1 MTQILKED
9 YTMSET
15 EIKNTEQTQAQTD
28 AVDNTESPIEE
39 KTFTQADLDKVVAD
53 RIARERRKF
62 EKKYEGIDPEYYTEL
77 SAKAEKEKQDKLKA
91 KGEFEQ
97 ILKQQAEK
105 SQAQINQLMNQV
117 KTIKVDG
124 SLLDTAS
131 KMKAVNPGQVSQLLK
146 DQVTMNEAGDV
157 EIVDPKTG
165 QVRYNDKGEHL
176 SISDLVS
183 EFLTTNPHF
192 VAATPA
198 GSGATSKVGDVGSS
212 EKFDVTKLDMSKA
225 EDRKL
230 YAEYRKQKGIR

>member
-1 MTQILKED
+1 
-9 YTMSET
+9 MSET
-15 EIKNTEQTQAQTD
+15 EIKNTEPTQAQTD
-28 AVDNTESPIEE
+28 AVDNTESSIEE

-62 EKKYEGIDPEYYTEL
+62 EKKYEGIDPEYYSEL

-97 ILKQQAEK
+97 ILKETVSK
-105 SQAQINQLMNQV
+105 KDEEINSLMNQV

-124 SLLDTAS
+124 TLLDTAS
-131 KMKAVNPGQVSQLLK
+131 KHKAVNPGQVSQLLK
-146 DQVTMNEAGDV
+146 DQVKMNEAGDV

-176 SISDLVS
+176 TISELVS

-198 GSGATSKVGDVGSS
+198 GSGASSRVGDVGSS
-212 EKFDVTKLDMSKA
+212 EKFDITKLDMSRA
-225 EDRKL
+225 DDRAK
-230 YAEYRKQKGIR
+230 YAEYRKQKGIL

>member
-1 MTQILKED
+1 
-9 YTMSET
+9 MSEAET
-15 EIKNTEQTQAQTD
+15 QNTEPTQAQT
-28 AVDNTESPIEE
+28 AEVESTHAETEA

-97 ILKQQAEK
+97 ILKDTVSKKDE
-105 SQAQINQLMNQV
+105 QINSLLSQV

-124 SLLDTAS
+124 TLLDTAS
-131 KMKAVNPGQVSQLLK
+131 KLKAVNPGQVSTLLK
-146 DQVTMNEAGDV
+146 DQVQMNEAGDV
-157 EIVDPKTG
+157 EIVDPKTK

-176 SISDLVS
+176 SISELVS

-192 VAATPA
+192 VAATPT
-198 GSGATSKVGDVGSS
+198 GSGSESRIGDVGSG
-212 EKFDVTKLDMSKA
+212 EKLDITKLDMSNA
-225 EDRKL
+225 EDRQR